1 MRHLPFLSQL
11 WRACAIVL
19 ATASPALPQSPAPAA
34 AAEPLRARI
43 AIEETLDV
51 PIRFLTDA
59 RPASAVPLAARIT
72 VRLES
77 LRDPATLDAL
87 DARATALLARD
98 VGLWIA
104 VESPTPAAADLD
116 AWAASVNALVTRLR
130 TRLAWLEVAFT
141 TASEPRL
148 AAFALKR
155 ASVDLH
161 SVAPAGRLLA
171 GGAPVADAAWLDRVY
186 GEDVA
191 SYLDGLAARSKAG
204 VKTALDAVAKHDA
217 GAIVAWSAP
226 PIADW
231 QDVVDSEL
239 VRLQDGIA
247 LASYRGEPERLRR
260 GLAALSGISDLI
272 GGEVVKLEAAS
283 ASLALTPATGSAT
296 LVYDTTRFGTALIYA
311 RDPDAPASRADTMDV
326 TITLR
331 AAGTPSIRDP
341 YTGTRRPPISVS
353 RDAATD
359 RTTVRVPLRDKAY
372 ILDLGDGLADA
383 VTERS
388 DVSGRTELSVA
399 EIVARHQQAR
409 AADDRVLERHVVLAR
424 MEQHFRPTT
433 TDPGFDVVT
442 ENRFFADRAG
452 VEWEELS
459 FSVNGTRW
467 GPDRPAFPLL
477 QAEKVLSPP
486 LDLRLDA
493 DYRYRLDGTETVDG
507 APCYVV
513 RFTPNATSTAKSL
526 YRGTVWI
533 DRETF
538 RRRKLQAVQTG
549 LDAPVVSNDETVR
562 FAPVGETGGRQ
573 IFLPIE
579 TVTRQIVL
587 IAGRNILVEKATRF
601 SDYQLNPEDFEAR
614 RVEARRSDRVMYR
627 DTDKGMR
634 YYVKEGDT
642 RVVSDKATTSAKAMA
657 IGTTIDPSFGFPLP
671 ILGINYLDF
680 EFGSPD
686 SQLALLFGG
695 VLVLGNIQ
703 RPKLLGPIDGSVDF
717 FAIAV
722 PGSDSVYDATGPRDA
737 ERLLTWP
744 LSAGGNLGW
753 QYTSYQKLLAN
764 YQLAFNAY
772 LKDRTTAEDFVV
784 PRSTITHG
792 LGLGWE
798 YRRNGYS
805 FVTNGTWYGRQ
816 AWEAW
821 GPAGAVTET
830 PRTYTKYSASV
841 AKEIYLSLLTKA
853 RINAA
858 YFGGR
863 DLDRFSTYQFGLFD
877 DTKIHGVPAAGV
889 RYDELAMVRGSYSFN
904 AFEQYRFDAF
914 IDRGWGRLRGA
925 GGTDWEGITGIGAAF
940 NLRAPWSTILRAEI
954 GKSFLAPRYREN
966 GSVVA
971 QILFLKPLAGK
982 SK

>member
-1 MRHLPFLSQL
+1 MRRFRFHLSALV
-11 WRACAIVL
+11 ACVAL
-19 ATASPALPQSPAPAA
+19 ATASPADAQAPAA
-34 AAEPLRARI
+34 APVTERPRARS
-43 AIEETLDV
+43 AIDETLAAPV
-51 PIRFLTDA
+51 PFLTDVRSA
-59 RPASAVPLAARIT
+59 DAVPLAARLT
-72 VRLES
+72 VGLEA
-77 LRDPATLDAL
+77 LRTQATLDAI
-87 DARATALLARD
+87 DARATTLLARD
-98 VGLWIA
+98 VTLWVA
-104 VESPTPAAADLD
+104 VESPTPAAADLE
-116 AWAASVNALVTRLR
+116 AWATTVNALISRLR
-130 TRLAWLEVAFT
+130 TRLAWLEITFAD
-141 TASEPRL
+141 AGEPRL

-161 SVAPAGRLLA
+161 SAAPGAQLLA
-171 GGAPVADAAWLDRVY
+171 GGRPVGDAAWLSAVF

-191 SYLDGLAARSKAG
+191 SYLDGLAWPAVLGRPDIPALTKPDPGALVAITGRSAESPELL
-204 VKTALDAVAKHDA
+204 TVAILGDVDV
-217 GAIVAWSAP
+217 GA
-226 PIADW
+226 
-231 QDVVDSEL
+231 
-239 VRLQDGIA
+239 A
-247 LASYRGEPERLRR
+247 LASYGGPVDQLRR
-260 GLAALSGISDLI
+260 GVAALAHIGDLI
-272 GGEVVKLEAAS
+272 GPDIVKLDPKAARLVLS
-283 ASLALTPATGSAT
+283 TPIPSAT
-296 LVYDTTRFGTALIYA
+296 LVYDTTRFGTALIYMG
-311 RDPDAPASRADTMDV
+311 TGDV
-326 TITLR
+326 ATLDVSITLR
-331 AAGTPSIRDP
+331 AAGSPSVRDP
-341 YTGTRRPPISVS
+341 YTGQRRPPISTS
-353 RDAATD
+353 HDPATN
-359 RTTVRVPLRDKAY
+359 RTTVRVPLRAAPF
-372 ILDLGDGLADA
+372 ILDFGDGLVDA
-383 VTERS
+383 VNERS
-388 DVSGRTELSVA
+388 DVTGRSELSVG
-399 EIVARHQQAR
+399 EIIARHQQAR

-459 FSVNGTRW
+459 FSVNGTKW
-467 GPDRPAFPLL
+467 GSDRPAFPLL
-477 QAEKVLSPP
+477 QPEKVLSPP

-493 DYRYRLDGTETVDG
+493 DYRYRLDGTESIDG
-507 APCYVV
+507 AACYVV
-513 RFTPNATSTAKSL
+513 RFTPNAASTAKSL

-549 LDAPVVSNDETVR
+549 LGAPVVSNDETVR
-562 FAPVGETGGRQ
+562 FAKAGEVGGRH

-587 IAGRNILVEKATRF
+587 VAGRNILVEKTTRF
-601 SDYQLNPEDFEAR
+601 SDYQLNPSDFEAR
-614 RVEARRSDRVMYR
+614 RHEARGSDRIMYR

-634 YYVKEGDT
+634 YYVKEGET

-657 IGTTIDPSFGFPLP
+657 IGTTIDPSFGYPLP

-722 PGSDSVYDATGPRDA
+722 PGSDSVYDANGPRDE

-753 QYTSYQKLLAN
+753 QYTSYQKVLAN
-764 YQLAFNAY
+764 YQFAFNGY
-772 LKDRTTAEDFVV
+772 LKDRTTTEDFVV
-784 PRSTITHG
+784 PRSTVTHG
-792 LGLGWE
+792 VGLGWE
-798 YRRNGYS
+798 YRRGGYS

-830 PRTYTKYSASV
+830 PRTYAKYSASLT
-841 AKEIYLSLLTKA
+841 KEIFLSLLTKA
-853 RINAA
+853 RLNAA

-904 AFEQYRFDAF
+904 AFEQYRVDAF
-914 IDRGWGRLRGA
+914 VDRGWGRLRGTN
-925 GGTDWEGITGIGAAF
+925 GTDWEGITGIGAAF
-940 NLRAPWSTILRAEI
+940 NLRAPWQTILRAEI
-954 GKSFLAPRYREN
+954 GKSFLASRYREN

-971 QILFLKPLAGK
+971 QILFLKPLK
-982 SK
+982 SKSK